1 MLALDIHEELTMF
14 VEAGLSP
21 MQAIQSAT
29 INVAKTFWKD
39 KDFGTVEPGKIA
51 DIIFVEGNPLKDVWA
66 TQNVKSALMAGKPI
80 DIGFNPNYRNP
91 IPSPEPWRNIPRQIE
106 VAPRTLPQGK
116 KSTVVS
122 IKATAGRVAPWH
134 KVALD
139 GKELETKFVNS
150 TELKATIPG
159 QAIKQ
164 AGTYSVNVVSPRESG
179 GSSTSAPLI
188 VTFTK

>member
-1 MLALDIHEELTMF
+1 MAEY
-14 VEAGLSP
+14 
-21 MQAIQSAT
+21 
-29 INVAKTFWKD
+29 
-39 KDFGTVEPGKIA
+39 
-51 DIIFVEGNPLKDVWA
+51 
-66 TQNVKSALMAGKPI
+66 TQT
-80 DIGFNPNYRNP
+80 
-91 IPSPEPWRNIPRQIE
+91 IE

-150 TELKATIPG
+150 SELKATIPG

-179 GSSTSAPLI
+179 GSSSSAPLI